1 MDSNELK
8 VGWLSPSGELVEC
21 PYFDHY
27 STARELVNKLGY
39 TSRPST
45 ANDDILVEHGWVHIG
60 ISLLGTKEWAIFWKG
75 FLTESQKNFLKPYFE
90 DEERPMCL
98 SARLKWEK
106 ENG

>member
-1 MDSNELK
+1 MDNNELK

-27 STARELVNKLGY
+27 STAKRLVNKLGY
-39 TSRPST
+39 ASQTNV
-45 ANDDILVEHGWVHIG
+45 ANDDILMEHGWVHIG
-60 ISLLGTKEWAIFWKG
+60 ISLLGVKEWAIFWEG

-90 DEERPMCL
+90 DEERPMNITALC
-98 SARLKWEK
+98 RWEE